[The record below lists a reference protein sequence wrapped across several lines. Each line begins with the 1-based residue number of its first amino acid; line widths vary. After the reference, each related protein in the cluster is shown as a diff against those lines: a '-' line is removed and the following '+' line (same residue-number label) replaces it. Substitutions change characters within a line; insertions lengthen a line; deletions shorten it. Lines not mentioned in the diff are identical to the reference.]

1 MSLPAYVVDG
11 PTERGVGA
19 PPVALLG
26 GSLGS
31 TVDMWLPQVPRLSRR
46 LRVVRFD
53 LRGHGGS
60 PCPPGPY
67 TVDDLGGDGV
77 VRVVLRVMLLA

>member
-11 PTERGVGA
+11 PTEPLTRSAEA
-19 PPVALLG
+19 PVLLVG

-31 TVDMWLPQVPRLSRR
+31 TVDMWLPQLPRLSRR

-53 LRGHGGS
+53 LRGHGRS
-60 PCPPGPY
+60 PVLPGPPP
-67 TVDDLGGDGV
+67 
-77 VRVVLRVMLLA
+77 RRP